1 MGLLRSFVR
10 AMAARTT
17 KATALMFIVVSF
29 AAAPT
34 WAQVPGPG
42 PYIDQIYV
50 NSVGVDLSQVRP
62 PGGRRNYISNSTGGQ
77 QEFVLT
83 RTRRGVTEEIWRVVN
98 SGGSVV
104 SNVMKSVSG
113 DVIVFSTIGIPQWD
127 RPINIVG
134 NASIGVFSP
143 ATSAWFLKNEQS
155 PGPADTAFTF
165 GPAGAAFIA
174 FAGDW
179 NGDGYST
186 PGLYDPATGAVF
198 LKNTFEPGEA
208 HYVFTY
214 GPGGNTLTALAGDWD
229 GDGLDSIG
237 LYDAVTGAFFLR
249 NGRTSGAAD
258 IVFTFGAGDS
268 RYSPIAGDWNGD
280 GIDTV
285 GLYDATTGNFLLRDS
300 NTPGPTDL
308 LYGFGPAGMV
318 PVVGDWNGDG
328 IDTVGVY
335 SPTTGTWF
343 IRNSHE
349 PGPADAAFSYGPEG
363 SVPIA
368 GNWVAIYQSA
378 SSFEAKTYG
387 DRLAREAQSR

>member
-1 MGLLRSFVR
+1 
-10 AMAARTT
+10 MAARTT

-34 WAQVPGPG
+34 WAQLAGPG

-50 NSVGVDLSQVRP
+50 NSVGVDLSRVRP
-62 PGGRRNYISNSTGGQ
+62 PGGRRNYIFNSTGGTS
-77 QEFVLT
+77 EFVLT
-83 RTRRGVTEEIWRVVN
+83 RTRRGVTEEIWRVVT

-104 SNVMKSVSG
+104 SSVMKSVSG
-113 DVIVFSTIGIPQWD
+113 DVMVFSITGIPQWD
-127 RPINIVG
+127 TPIHIVG

-143 ATSAWFLKNEQS
+143 ASSAWFLKNEQS

-165 GPAGAAFIA
+165 GPAGASFVAF
-174 FAGDW
+174 
-179 NGDGYST
+179 
-186 PGLYDPATGAVF
+186 
-198 LKNTFEPGEA
+198 
-208 HYVFTY
+208 
-214 GPGGNTLTALAGDWD
+214 AGDWD

-249 NGRTSGAAD
+249 NSRTSGAAD

-268 RYSPIAGDWNGD
+268 RYAPIAGDWNGD
-280 GIDTV
+280 GTDTV
-285 GLYDATTGNFLLRDS
+285 GLYDASTGNFLLRDS

-318 PVVGDWNGDG
+318 PAVGDWNGDG

-335 SPTTGTWF
+335 SPATGTWF
-343 IRNSHE
+343 IRNLHE

-368 GNWVAIYQSA
+368 GNWVAMYQSA
-378 SSFEAKTYG
+378 SSFVGKTFG
-387 DRLAREAQSR
+387 DSRASVEPEGGQGQPVR